1 MKKWLSIFFI
11 CLSVTVLSGITYA
24 WFIPNNQANGIDGYT
39 DGIIFEY
46 ELSNYGSFIEEFDV
60 TNLTFF
66 DPNGH
71 NNDSDE
77 ALYELEY
84 FLESAI
90 EVRLIITNTCR
101 YDIELTVSQ
110 LNLDKT
116 KPHVLCIFSETK
128 ITSID
133 AYSSIQDIIDK
144 SVNSVTRLNTKSLSG
159 NYSSKTI
166 YMYIIG
172 IQPDDNATD
181 EFLDD
186 TYSLEIEMKAVG
198 VD

>member
-11 CLSVTVLSGITYA
+11 CLSIAVLTGITYA
-24 WFIPNNQANGIDGYT
+24 WIAPNNQANGIDGYT

-46 ELSNYGSFIEEFDV
+46 ELSNYGSFIEEFDI

-84 FLESAI
+84 FLESSI
-90 EVRLIITNTCR
+90 EVQLIITNTCR
-101 YDIELTVSQ
+101 YDIDLTVSQ
-110 LNLDKT
+110 LNLDT
-116 KPHVLCIFSETK
+116 NNPYVLCIFSEKK
-128 ITSID
+128 ISSVESYT
-133 AYSSIQDIIDK
+133 SIQDIINGCDDITTTIRTQNLDDTF
-144 SVNSVTRLNTKSLSG
+144 NSVS
-159 NYSSKTI
+159 I